1 MARTRIPFGRVPEV
15 QRDIGA
21 GIMNNTGTIAGLTA
35 DLRIL
40 RAEYAKRNLW
50 SEARV
55 VDLILNKIVAPYA
68 EDEETDE

>member
-1 MARTRIPFGRVPEV
+1 
-15 QRDIGA
+15 
-21 GIMNNTGTIAGLTA
+21 MNNTGTIAGLTA